1 MNKVSNGRIDI
12 QSPDTRSLFNMYDK
26 IPAHQCTTYRNPL
39 EGQWDDS
46 PLSNAYFSKE
56 NIQIIQNGIRAGVY
70 KQSNNQYVVG
80 PQDCDSL
87 KIVMRSI
94 YLQYSANLPGNISSQ
109 IEALNQMVLNFCIQQ
124 VYGEAKGYMKYLSD
138 ASNMYVPIAHPVL
151 AKDDDKEL
159 VLKPW
164 F

>member
-26 IPAHQCTTYRNPL
+26 IPAHQCSTYRNPL

-46 PLSNAYFSKE
+46 TLSNAYFSKE

-70 KQSNNQYVVG
+70 KQSNNQYVVA

-94 YLQYSANLPGNISSQ
+94 YLQYSANLPGNVSGQ

-138 ASNMYVPIAHPVL
+138 ASNMYVPIAHPIL

>member
-1 MNKVSNGRIDI
+1 MNRVSNGRIDI
-12 QSPDTRSLFNMYDK
+12 QSPDTKSLFNMYDK
-26 IPAHQCTTYRNPL
+26 IPAHQCSTYRNPL

-46 PLSNAYFSKE
+46 NLSNAYFSKE

-70 KQSNNQYVVG
+70 KQSNNQYVVA

-94 YLQYSANLPGNISSQ
+94 YLQYSANLPGNVSGQ

-124 VYGEAKGYMKYLSD
+124 VYSEAKGYMKYLSD

>member
-1 MNKVSNGRIDI
+1 MNRVSNGRIDI

-46 PLSNAYFSKE
+46 TLSNAYFSKE

-70 KQSNNQYVVG
+70 KQSNNQYVVA

-94 YLQYSANLPGNISSQ
+94 YLQYSANLPGNVSGQ

-124 VYGEAKGYMKYLSD
+124 VYSEAKGYMKYLSD

-159 VLKPW
+159 ILKPW

>member
-1 MNKVSNGRIDI
+1 MNRVSNGRIDI
-12 QSPDTRSLFNMYDK
+12 QTPDTKSLFNMYDK
-26 IPAHQCTTYRNPL
+26 IPAHQCSTYRNPL

-46 PLSNAYFSKE
+46 TLSNAYFSKE

-70 KQSNNQYVVG
+70 KQSNNQYVVA

-94 YLQYSANLPGNISSQ
+94 YLQYSANLPGNISGQ

-124 VYGEAKGYMKYLSD
+124 VYSEAKGYMKYLSD

-159 VLKPW
+159 ILKPW

>member
-1 MNKVSNGRIDI
+1 MNRVSNGRIDI

-26 IPAHQCTTYRNPL
+26 IPAHQCSTYRNPL

-46 PLSNAYFSKE
+46 TLSNAYFSKE

-70 KQSNNQYVVG
+70 KQSNNQYVVA

-94 YLQYSANLPGNISSQ
+94 YLQYSANLPGNVSGQ

-138 ASNMYVPIAHPVL
+138 ASNMYIPIAHPVL

>member
-1 MNKVSNGRIDI
+1 MNRVSNGRIDI

-70 KQSNNQYVVG
+70 KQSNNQYVVA

-94 YLQYSANLPGNISSQ
+94 FLQYSANLPGNVSNQ

-124 VYGEAKGYMKYLSD
+124 VYSEAKGYMKYLSD
-138 ASNMYVPIAHPVL
+138 ASNMYVPIAHPIL

>member
-1 MNKVSNGRIDI
+1 MNRVSNGRIDI
-12 QSPDTRSLFNMYDK
+12 QSPNTRSLFNMYDK
-26 IPAHQCTTYRNPL
+26 IPAHQCSTYRNPL

-46 PLSNAYFSKE
+46 TLSNAYFSKE

-70 KQSNNQYVVG
+70 KQSNNQYVVA

-94 YLQYSANLPGNISSQ
+94 YLQYSANLPSNVSGQ

-124 VYGEAKGYMKYLSD
+124 VYSEAKGYMKYLSD
-138 ASNMYVPIAHPVL
+138 ASNMYVPIAYPIF
-151 AKDDDKEL
+151 AKDNDKEL
-159 VLKPW
+159 ILKPW

>member
-12 QSPDTRSLFNMYDK
+12 QTPDTKSLFNMYDK
-26 IPAHQCTTYRNPL
+26 IPAHQCSTYRNPL
-39 EGQWDDS
+39 EGQWDDTT
-46 PLSNAYFSKE
+46 LSNAYFSKE

-70 KQSNNQYVVG
+70 KQSNNQYVVA

>member
-1 MNKVSNGRIDI
+1 MNRVSNGRIDI
-12 QSPDTRSLFNMYDK
+12 QTPDTKSLFNMYDK

-46 PLSNAYFSKE
+46 NLSNAYFSKE

-70 KQSNNQYVVG
+70 KQSNNQYVVA

-94 YLQYSANLPGNISSQ
+94 YLQYSANLPGNISGQ

-124 VYGEAKGYMKYLSD
+124 VYSEAKGYMKYLSD
-138 ASNMYVPIAHPVL
+138 ASNMYIPIAHPVL

>member
-26 IPAHQCTTYRNPL
+26 IPAHQCSTYRNPL

-46 PLSNAYFSKE
+46 ALSNAYFSKE

-70 KQSNNQYVVG
+70 KQSNNQYVVA

-94 YLQYSANLPGNISSQ
+94 YLQYSANLPGNVSGQ

>member
-12 QSPDTRSLFNMYDK
+12 QTPDTRSLFNMYDK
-26 IPAHQCTTYRNPL
+26 IPAHQCSTYRNPL

-70 KQSNNQYVVG
+70 KQSNNQYVVA

-94 YLQYSANLPGNISSQ
+94 YLQYSANLPGHISSQ

-124 VYGEAKGYMKYLSD
+124 VYSEAKGYMKYLSD
-138 ASNMYVPIAHPVL
+138 ASNMYVPIAHPIL

>member
-46 PLSNAYFSKE
+46 TLSNAYFSKE

-70 KQSNNQYVVG
+70 KQSNNQYVVA

-94 YLQYSANLPGNISSQ
+94 FLQYSANLPGNVSNQ

-124 VYGEAKGYMKYLSD
+124 VYSEAKGYMKYLSD
-138 ASNMYVPIAHPVL
+138 ASNMYVPIAHPIL

>member
-12 QSPDTRSLFNMYDK
+12 QSPDTKSLFNMYDK
-26 IPAHQCTTYRNPL
+26 IPAHQCSTYRNPL

-46 PLSNAYFSKE
+46 TLSNAYFSKE

-70 KQSNNQYVVG
+70 KQSNNQYVVA

>member
-46 PLSNAYFSKE
+46 TLSNAYFSKE

-70 KQSNNQYVVG
+70 KQSNNQYIVA

-94 YLQYSANLPGNISSQ
+94 FLQYSANLPGNVSGQ

-124 VYGEAKGYMKYLSD
+124 VYSEAKGYMKYLSD
-138 ASNMYVPIAHPVL
+138 ASNMYVPIAHPIL

-159 VLKPW
+159 ILKPW

>member
-12 QSPDTRSLFNMYDK
+12 QSPDTKSLFNMYDK

-46 PLSNAYFSKE
+46 TLSNAYFSKE

-70 KQSNNQYVVG
+70 KQSNNQYVVA

-94 YLQYSANLPGNISSQ
+94 YLQYSANLPGHISSQ

>member
-1 MNKVSNGRIDI
+1 MNRVSNGRIDI
-12 QSPDTRSLFNMYDK
+12 QSPDTKSLFNMYDK

-46 PLSNAYFSKE
+46 TLSNAYFSKE

-70 KQSNNQYVVG
+70 KQSNNQYVVA

-94 YLQYSANLPGNISSQ
+94 FLQYSTNLPGNVSGQ

-124 VYGEAKGYMKYLSD
+124 VYSEAKGYMKYLSD
-138 ASNMYVPIAHPVL
+138 ASNMYVPIAHPIL

>member
-46 PLSNAYFSKE
+46 TLSNAYFSKE

-70 KQSNNQYVVG
+70 KQSNNQYIVA

-94 YLQYSANLPGNISSQ
+94 FLQYSANLPGNISGQ

-124 VYGEAKGYMKYLSD
+124 VYSEAKGYMKYLSD

-159 VLKPW
+159 ILKPW

>member
-26 IPAHQCTTYRNPL
+26 IPAHQCSTYRNPL
-39 EGQWDDS
+39 EGQWDDTT
-46 PLSNAYFSKE
+46 LSNAYFSKE

-70 KQSNNQYVVG
+70 KQSNNQYVVA

-94 YLQYSANLPGNISSQ
+94 YLQYSANLPGNVSGQ

>member
-1 MNKVSNGRIDI
+1 MNRVSNGRIDI
-12 QSPDTRSLFNMYDK
+12 QSPDTKSLFNMYDK

-46 PLSNAYFSKE
+46 TLSNAYFSKE

-70 KQSNNQYVVG
+70 KQSNNQYVVA

-94 YLQYSANLPGNISSQ
+94 YLQYSANLPGNVSGQ

-124 VYGEAKGYMKYLSD
+124 VYSEAKGYMKYLSD

>member
-1 MNKVSNGRIDI
+1 MKRVSNGRIDI

-46 PLSNAYFSKE
+46 TLSNAYFSKE

-70 KQSNNQYVVG
+70 KQSNNQYIVA

-94 YLQYSANLPGNISSQ
+94 YLQYSANLPGNVSGQ

-124 VYGEAKGYMKYLSD
+124 VYSEAKGYMKYLSD
-138 ASNMYVPIAHPVL
+138 ASNMYVPIAHPIL

>member
-46 PLSNAYFSKE
+46 TLSNAYFSKE

-70 KQSNNQYVVG
+70 KQSNNQYVVA

-94 YLQYSANLPGNISSQ
+94 FLQYSANLPGNVSGQ

-124 VYGEAKGYMKYLSD
+124 VYSEAKGYMKYLSD
-138 ASNMYVPIAHPVL
+138 ASNMYVPIAHPIL

>member
-26 IPAHQCTTYRNPL
+26 IPAHQCSTYRNPL
-39 EGQWDDS
+39 EGQWDDTT
-46 PLSNAYFSKE
+46 LSNAYFSKE

-70 KQSNNQYVVG
+70 KQSNNQYVVA

-94 YLQYSANLPGNISSQ
+94 YLQYSANLPGNVSGQ

-124 VYGEAKGYMKYLSD
+124 VYSEAKGYMKYLSD

>member
-46 PLSNAYFSKE
+46 TLSNAYFSKE

-70 KQSNNQYVVG
+70 KQSNNQYVVA

-94 YLQYSANLPGNISSQ
+94 FLQYSANLPGNISSQ

-124 VYGEAKGYMKYLSD
+124 VYSEAKGYMKYLSD
-138 ASNMYVPIAHPVL
+138 ASNMYVPIAHPIL

>member
-12 QSPDTRSLFNMYDK
+12 QSPDTKSLFNMYDK

-46 PLSNAYFSKE
+46 TLSNAYFSKE

-70 KQSNNQYVVG
+70 KQSNNQYVVA

-94 YLQYSANLPGNISSQ
+94 YLQYSANLPGNVSGQ

-124 VYGEAKGYMKYLSD
+124 VYSEAKGYMKYLSD

>member
-1 MNKVSNGRIDI
+1 MNRVSNGRIDI
-12 QSPDTRSLFNMYDK
+12 QSPDTKSLFNMYDK
-26 IPAHQCTTYRNPL
+26 IPAHQCSTYRNPL

-46 PLSNAYFSKE
+46 TLSNAYFSKE

-70 KQSNNQYVVG
+70 KQSNNQYVVA

-94 YLQYSANLPGNISSQ
+94 YLQYSANLPGNISGQ

-124 VYGEAKGYMKYLSD
+124 VYSEAKGYMKYLSD

-159 VLKPW
+159 ILKPW

>member
-1 MNKVSNGRIDI
+1 MNRVSNGRIDI
-12 QSPDTRSLFNMYDK
+12 QSPDTKSLFNMYDK
-26 IPAHQCTTYRNPL
+26 IPAHQCSTYRNPL

-46 PLSNAYFSKE
+46 TLSNAYFSKE

-70 KQSNNQYVVG
+70 KQSNNQYLVA

-94 YLQYSANLPGNISSQ
+94 YLQYSANLPGNVSGQ

-124 VYGEAKGYMKYLSD
+124 VYSEAKGYMKYLSD
-138 ASNMYVPIAHPVL
+138 ASNMYVPIAHPIL

>member
-1 MNKVSNGRIDI
+1 MNRVSNGRIDI
-12 QSPDTRSLFNMYDK
+12 QSPDTKSLFNMYDK

-46 PLSNAYFSKE
+46 TLSNAYFSKE

-70 KQSNNQYVVG
+70 KQSNNQYVVA

-94 YLQYSANLPGNISSQ
+94 FLQYSANLPGNVSNQ

-124 VYGEAKGYMKYLSD
+124 VYSEAKGYMKYLSD

>member
-26 IPAHQCTTYRNPL
+26 IPAHQCSTYRNPL

-46 PLSNAYFSKE
+46 TLSNAYFSKE

-70 KQSNNQYVVG
+70 KQSNNQYVVA

-94 YLQYSANLPGNISSQ
+94 YLQY
-109 IEALNQMVLNFCIQQ
+109 
-124 VYGEAKGYMKYLSD
+124 
-138 ASNMYVPIAHPVL
+138 
-151 AKDDDKEL
+151 
-159 VLKPW
+159 
-164 F
+164 

>member
-12 QSPDTRSLFNMYDK
+12 QSPDTKSLFNMYDK
-26 IPAHQCTTYRNPL
+26 IPAHQCSTYRNPL

-46 PLSNAYFSKE
+46 TLSNAYFSKE

-70 KQSNNQYVVG
+70 KQSNNQYVVA

-94 YLQYSANLPGNISSQ
+94 YLQYSANLPGNVSGQ

-124 VYGEAKGYMKYLSD
+124 VYSEAKGYMKYLSD
-138 ASNMYVPIAHPVL
+138 ASNMYVPIAHPIL

>member
-46 PLSNAYFSKE
+46 TLSNAYFSKE

-70 KQSNNQYVVG
+70 KQSNNQYIVA

-94 YLQYSANLPGNISSQ
+94 FLQYSANLPGNISGQ
-109 IEALNQMVLNFCIQQ
+109 IEALNQIVLNFCIQQ
-124 VYGEAKGYMKYLSD
+124 VYSEAKGYMKYLSD
-138 ASNMYVPIAHPVL
+138 ASNMYVPIAHPIL

-159 VLKPW
+159 ILKPW

>member
-1 MNKVSNGRIDI
+1 MNRVSNGRIDI
-12 QSPDTRSLFNMYDK
+12 QSPDTKSLFNMYDK
-26 IPAHQCTTYRNPL
+26 IPAHQCTTYRNPR

-46 PLSNAYFSKE
+46 ALSNAYFSKE

-70 KQSNNQYVVG
+70 KQSNNQYVVA

-94 YLQYSANLPGNISSQ
+94 YLQYSANLPGNVSGQ

-124 VYGEAKGYMKYLSD
+124 VYSEAKGYMKYLSD

>member
-1 MNKVSNGRIDI
+1 MNRVSNGRIDI
-12 QSPDTRSLFNMYDK
+12 QSPDTKSLFNMYDK

-46 PLSNAYFSKE
+46 ALSNAYFSKE

-70 KQSNNQYVVG
+70 KQSNNQYVVA

-94 YLQYSANLPGNISSQ
+94 YLQYSANLPGNVSGQ

-124 VYGEAKGYMKYLSD
+124 VYSEAKGYIKYLSD
-138 ASNMYVPIAHPVL
+138 ASNMYVPIAHPIL

>member
-26 IPAHQCTTYRNPL
+26 IPAHQCSTYRNPL

-46 PLSNAYFSKE
+46 NLSNAYFSKE

-70 KQSNNQYVVG
+70 KQSNNQYVVA

-94 YLQYSANLPGNISSQ
+94 YLQYSANLPGNVSGQ
-109 IEALNQMVLNFCIQQ
+109 IEALNQMVLNYCIQQ
-124 VYGEAKGYMKYLSD
+124 VYSEAKRYMKYLSD
-138 ASNMYVPIAHPVL
+138 ASNMYVPIAHPIL

>member
-1 MNKVSNGRIDI
+1 MNRVSNGRIDI
-12 QSPDTRSLFNMYDK
+12 QSPDTKSLFNMYDK

-46 PLSNAYFSKE
+46 TLSNAYFSKE

-70 KQSNNQYVVG
+70 KKSKNKYVVA

-94 YLQYSANLPGNISSQ
+94 YLQYSANLPGNVSGQ

-124 VYGEAKGYMKYLSD
+124 VYSEAKGYMKYLSD

>member
-1 MNKVSNGRIDI
+1 MNRVSNGRIDI

-26 IPAHQCTTYRNPL
+26 IPAHQCSTYRNPL

-46 PLSNAYFSKE
+46 TLSNAYFSKE

-70 KQSNNQYVVG
+70 KQSNNQYVVA

-94 YLQYSANLPGNISSQ
+94 FLQYSANLPGNVSGQ

-124 VYGEAKGYMKYLSD
+124 VYSEAKGYMKYLSD
-138 ASNMYVPIAHPVL
+138 ASNMYVPIAHPIL

>member
-1 MNKVSNGRIDI
+1 MNRVSNGRIDI
-12 QSPDTRSLFNMYDK
+12 QSPDTKSLFNMYDK

-46 PLSNAYFSKE
+46 TLSNAYFSKE

-70 KQSNNQYVVG
+70 KQSNNQYVVA

-94 YLQYSANLPGNISSQ
+94 YLQYSANLPGNVSGQ
-109 IEALNQMVLNFCIQQ
+109 IKLQLQNRNE
-124 VYGEAKGYMKYLSD
+124 
-138 ASNMYVPIAHPVL
+138 
-151 AKDDDKEL
+151 
-159 VLKPW
+159 
-164 F
+164 

>member
-26 IPAHQCTTYRNPL
+26 IPAHQCSTYRNPL

-46 PLSNAYFSKE
+46 NLSNAYFSKE

-94 YLQYSANLPGNISSQ
+94 YLQYSANLPGNVSGQ

-124 VYGEAKGYMKYLSD
+124 VYSEAKGYMKYLSD